1 MTYVYLDPDGLQN
14 LINGLKAYADTILSN
29 KEAVSGSNAFHCY
42 PADLMNFDAKLGA
55 AQSALEDESKDLQV
69 RLDSAKAANE
79 SGLTSTDADGSIA
92 YYIPDD
98 AQDTAE
104 NVRTSNSL
112 ESVIQAREDAEFLDA
127 YSKEGYTKEIWEEL
141 LASIKAHQ
149 DDPAYANVLLNRTGR
164 ENLLDIPTRIASH
177 SQGDSA
183 EEEVSDALGHVL
195 ASASSMWSADKAKEY
210 TNGFIN
216 DIEKNGGR
224 FNSLNRML
232 MASREIDI
240 DGDGTNE
247 TVGLKYND
255 NFLLTL
261 ASRLEDYKIPLE
273 SRTTNPE
280 LLDTSLTGLVH
291 AMSGNPGTANK
302 WLQVHDADGKLD
314 QTATE
319 ERVQQLMSKT
329 LLAGPDGQGLARGW
343 TDDWMNIAAQTAV
356 TSVNSGS
363 NLQDNGSGEATV
375 TASILNEVGES
386 GDRIELSPSSR
397 NAAAIVFSAYP
408 YGFQESTQRVFSWM
422 VLRAAVLK
430 IWRNRRRQKM
440 IMTIAKVSPQMA

>member
-210 TNGFIN
+210 ANGFIN

-224 FNSLNRML
+224 FNNLNRML

-356 TSVNSGS
+356 TSVNSDS

-397 NAAAIVFSAYP
+397 NTAAIVFSAYP

-422 VLRAAVLK
+422 VLRAALLK